1 MLEVCE
7 KNRENTEEDMFIYL
21 GTIKAAEKWGDTCR
35 LIGADAI
42 EMICNAPDLLQ
53 AIL

>member
-1 MLEVCE
+1 MIEECE
-7 KNRENTEEDMFIYL
+7 MHRENTEEDLFTSL
-21 GTIKAAEKWGDTCR
+21 DTIKAAEKWGDTCR